1 MSDKI
6 HINELLSYVSYYIH
20 NSSLNNIKKIISD
33 FYTHD
38 EIISSKKI
46 LWNLCEPDLGP
57 YIERKST
64 DKRTSLE
71 ANLNDVFEAFSK
83 LDSID
88 KMPIFAARELNR
100 LPNSRQPEELN
111 IVSMIN
117 RIAKLEEKLVVTN
130 ELVLSHEEIIGHLKS
145 LNIDSHIVNME
156 SLINDNKQ
164 NSNDIK
170 EIKKMVQ
177 INKES
182 QDESVSETCNEV
194 GDNLKTIYVNLDDGV
209 VPSDSI
215 PDETKKQSDLID
227 KEISDEDFERFLD
240 SFKEGDMNSLSLG
253 RFRTSLETG
262 DDDNIKSIM
271 FDTNRNTYRDVT
283 KKNNYKLPNNK
294 SQEKSIMSPVIVEKT
309 FKNDY
314 KNDVFTDED
323 GFVMVKSKHRTPVHS
338 SEAIIGAAPTLCTV
352 WINRIVQGNVATI
365 KRFLN
370 NKGIRVQKIVQTS
383 HVDARYMSFKI
394 IILRSDSSVV
404 LNKKFWPEGVNCKIW
419 KDRTN
424 SNIKS
429 RSYSNSLIRGRF

>member
-1 MSDKI
+1 
-6 HINELLSYVSYYIH
+6 
-20 NSSLNNIKKIISD
+20 
-33 FYTHD
+33 
-38 EIISSKKI
+38 
-46 LWNLCEPDLGP
+46 
-57 YIERKST
+57 
-64 DKRTSLE
+64 
-71 ANLNDVFEAFSK
+71 
-83 LDSID
+83 
-88 KMPIFAARELNR
+88 
-100 LPNSRQPEELN
+100 
-111 IVSMIN
+111 
-117 RIAKLEEKLVVTN
+117 
-130 ELVLSHEEIIGHLKS
+130 
-145 LNIDSHIVNME
+145 
-156 SLINDNKQ
+156 
-164 NSNDIK
+164 
-170 EIKKMVQ
+170 
-177 INKES
+177 
-182 QDESVSETCNEV
+182 
-194 GDNLKTIYVNLDDGV
+194 
-209 VPSDSI
+209 
-215 PDETKKQSDLID
+215 
-227 KEISDEDFERFLD
+227 
-240 SFKEGDMNSLSLG
+240 MNSLSLG